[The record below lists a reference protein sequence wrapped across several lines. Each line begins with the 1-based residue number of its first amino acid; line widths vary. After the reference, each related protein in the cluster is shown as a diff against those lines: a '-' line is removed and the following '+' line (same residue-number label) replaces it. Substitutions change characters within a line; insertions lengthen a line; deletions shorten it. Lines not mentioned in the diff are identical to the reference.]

1 MENDSLT
8 SVTPCQKN
16 TSNDNNNLPWTN
28 VGQIAAEKQTEPG
41 SNQDSVTASLAPLQK
56 NATASPAPLQ
66 KNATAG
72 PAPLQK
78 NAVAGKKP
86 TVAHI
91 AVLQES
97 EKLGVQIWAHCAA
110 LQTFTRNPDPSQH
123 IQFAKTQCHKIRDL
137 NELLATLRYHP
148 FSKQYLGLFINYV
161 TLQIYRRFSFRW
173 PFKL

>member
-41 SNQDSVTASLAPLQK
+41 SNQDS
-56 NATASPAPLQ
+56 
-66 KNATAG
+66 ATAG

-86 TVAHI
+86 TAAHI
-91 AVLQES
+91 AILQES